1 MNRFFHAIY
10 LAFQYQRHHKVRS
23 LLLTLGVSVAVFLP
37 AFTWSA
43 SSWLEDQLM
52 SRARSSPILIGHKGN
67 EFDLVM
73 AAAYFRGS
81 VGDTISYGTL
91 SDLEERGNCEALP
104 LHVGHSA
111 QNFPVVGTE
120 LGYEVRRRLSVV
132 DGRSFA
138 VLGEVVLGWE
148 VAKAL
153 ELGPGDTLQ
162 SDLINLY
169 NIAGS
174 YPFILDVVGVYG
186 PSGTPD
192 DRAVFTD
199 GMTTWLLDGHFHG
212 HAEIALED
220 ALGVPDEGA
229 GNLEASAA
237 VFMLNRLDT
246 KSRASFHQHGDPA
259 ELPVSALLVF
269 PADDRGYN
277 QVLGDYAVSE
287 LLQAVEPT
295 QVIQEVFAIVLRLEK
310 MLGVGFG
317 MVAAS
322 TVCLLVVVVSLSLR
336 LRQAEIRLLQR
347 MGCSK
352 GTLVGLV
359 VAELLLVLTAAIVV
373 AAVLVAGAN
382 EGLKWYIE
390 LS

>member
-1 MNRFFHAIY
+1 
-10 LAFQYQRHHKVRS
+10 
-23 LLLTLGVSVAVFLP
+23 
-37 AFTWSA
+37 
-43 SSWLEDQLM
+43 M

-73 AAAYFRGS
+73 AAAYFEAAWAIRFRTARLVTWRSAEIVRPFLCTS
-81 VGDTISYGTL
+81 VI
-91 SDLEERGNCEALP
+91 LP
-104 LHVGHSA
+104 RIFRLWGRSLA
-111 QNFPVVGTE
+111 T
-120 LGYEVRRRLSVV
+120 EVRRRLSVV

-199 GMTTWLLDGHFHG
+199 VKTTWLLDGHFHG

-382 EGLKWYIE
+382 EGVEVVYRVVVAGE
-390 LS
+390 FCSGQVVQSQNRRR